1 VDYYEAVKKNKN
13 KFTLAPCIFLPQ
25 LVYSFVSKKYPRRK
39 AQCRTPTAVVDDS
52 ISRLLSSGKLPSE
65 KALTPPETVFSGQ
78 KRQKLTKEKTM
89 TNIIQKGFELI
100 TQRNSHSVDNW
111 INLIGPTMTELR
123 EIEEKYNIYP
133 DTLSDLLDLDELSRV
148 EKEDDY
154 ILVIMRVPLHKPGE
168 EIPYTTIPMGVVFTG
183 NTVITI
189 SAAENEVIKD
199 LAENRVR
206 GFALSSRGSFLLH
219 LFMRAAVYYLR
230 YLKEI
235 NRHTASIQKELQRSV
250 ENNELIELLSYEKAL
265 VFFTTSLKSNELL
278 IDKIHRP
285 LFFSFTDDEQD
296 LYEDCV
302 TETRQAIEMS
312 NIYSNILSGMMDAFA
327 SVISNNLNVVMKR
340 LTVINLILM
349 VPTLIASVFG
359 MNIDI
364 PFQHAPWAFV
374 AVIGMSVGLSFFG
387 TLFLRRLKFY

>member
-1 VDYYEAVKKNKN
+1 
-13 KFTLAPCIFLPQ
+13 
-25 LVYSFVSKKYPRRK
+25 
-39 AQCRTPTAVVDDS
+39 
-52 ISRLLSSGKLPSE
+52 
-65 KALTPPETVFSGQ
+65 
-78 KRQKLTKEKTM
+78 M
-89 TNIIQKGFELI
+89 TNIIQKGLEII
-100 TQRNSHSVDNW
+100 TQRTSHTVDTW
-111 INLIGPTMTELR
+111 TNLVGPTVAELR
-123 EIEEKYNIYP
+123 EIEEKYNIFP
-133 DTLSDLLDLDELSRV
+133 DTLSDLLDTDELSRV
-148 EKEDDY
+148 EKEDNY
-154 ILVIMRVPLHKPGE
+154 ILVIMRVPLHRPE
-168 EIPYTTIPMGVVFTG
+168 DEIPYTTVPMGIVFTG

-189 SAAENEVIKD
+189 SAVENEIIKD
-199 LAENRVR
+199 LSENKVR
-206 GFALSSRGSFLLH
+206 GFTLVSRSSFLLH

-285 LFFSFTDDEQD
+285 LFFSFTEEEQD

-364 PFQHAPWAFV
+364 PFQHANWAFA
-374 AVIGMSVGLSFFG
+374 AVIGLSVGLSFFG
-387 TLFLRRLKFY
+387 TIFLRRLKFY

>member
-1 VDYYEAVKKNKN
+1 
-13 KFTLAPCIFLPQ
+13 
-25 LVYSFVSKKYPRRK
+25 
-39 AQCRTPTAVVDDS
+39 
-52 ISRLLSSGKLPSE
+52 
-65 KALTPPETVFSGQ
+65 
-78 KRQKLTKEKTM
+78 
-89 TNIIQKGFELI
+89 
-100 TQRNSHSVDNW
+100 
-111 INLIGPTMTELR
+111 
-123 EIEEKYNIYP
+123 
-133 DTLSDLLDLDELSRV
+133 
-148 EKEDDY
+148 
-154 ILVIMRVPLHKPGE
+154 MRVPLHRPQE
-168 EIPYTTIPMGVVFTG
+168 EIPYTTIPVGIVFTG

-189 SAAENEVIKD
+189 SVLENEIIKD

-206 GFALSSRGSFLLH
+206 GFTLTTRGSFLLH

-235 NRHTASIQKELQRSV
+235 NRATAGIQKELQRSV

-285 LFFSFTDDEQD
+285 LFFSFSDEEQD

-302 TETRQAIEMS
+302 TENRQAIEMS

-349 VPTLIASVFG
+349 IPTLIASIFG
-359 MNIDI
+359 MNVPL
-364 PFQHAPWAFV
+364 PFADFPWAFP
-374 AVIGMSVGLSFFG
+374 AVIGISLGISLVS
-387 TLFLRRLKFY
+387 TLFLRRVKFY

>member
-1 VDYYEAVKKNKN
+1 MV
-13 KFTLAPCIFLPQ
+13 
-25 LVYSFVSKKYPRRK
+25 
-39 AQCRTPTAVVDDS
+39 
-52 ISRLLSSGKLPSE
+52 
-65 KALTPPETVFSGQ
+65 
-78 KRQKLTKEKTM
+78 
-89 TNIIQKGFELI
+89 NIVQRSLEII
-100 TQRNSHSVDNW
+100 TQRPSQSVDNW
-111 INLIGPTMTELR
+111 INLSAPTMSELR
-123 EIEEKYNIYP
+123 EVEEKYNIIP
-133 DTLSDLLDLDELSRV
+133 DTLSDLLDTDELSRV
-148 EKEDDY
+148 EKEDNY
-154 ILVIMRVPLHKPGE
+154 ILVIMRVPLHRPEG
-168 EIPYTTIPMGVVFTG
+168 EIPYTTIPVGIVFTG
-183 NTVITI
+183 GTVITI
-189 SAAENEVIKD
+189 SVLENEILKD
-199 LAENRVR
+199 LAENKVR
-206 GFALSSRGSFLLH
+206 GFSLSTRASFLLH

-235 NRHTASIQKELQRSV
+235 NRATAAIQKELQRSV

-285 LFFSFTDDEQD
+285 LFFAFTEDEQD

-359 MNIDI
+359 MNVDI
-364 PFQHAPWAFV
+364 PFQHANWAFA
-374 AVIGMSVGLSFFG
+374 AVIGLSFGLSIFG